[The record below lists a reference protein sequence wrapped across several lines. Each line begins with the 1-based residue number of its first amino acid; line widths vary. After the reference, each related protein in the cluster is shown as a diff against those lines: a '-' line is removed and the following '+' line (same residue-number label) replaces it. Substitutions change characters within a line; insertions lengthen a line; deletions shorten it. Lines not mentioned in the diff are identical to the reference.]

1 MSIYFNN
8 KLIKLFKKFLKKIM
22 DFGGM
27 AMSSTGGP
35 MISGQWVNQKTGEVV
50 TVRDSYM
57 DGEQMYVTLSNGK
70 QITMEDFQCYVQM
83 SEDNDKLI
91 ESIQKQ
97 QNEKKNTPKYDP
109 SLVFDGIDTTP
120 KTAPSVSPLQKQILS
135 QEATSLGITY
145 EENVTATNSADPAV
159 VKTVVD
165 KSAVETS
172 SEQEKM
178 IMKILDKSDA
188 PTIEFSVV
196 WEGCPK
202 KELSMLKEYFGVSSE
217 DIAKAII
224 KKYVT
229 MEDVKNV
236 VTGWVS
242 TEGI

>member
-1 MSIYFNN
+1 
-8 KLIKLFKKFLKKIM
+8 M

-35 MISGQWVNQKTGEVV
+35 MITGQWVNQRTGEVV

-70 QITMEDFQCYVQM
+70 QLTMEDFQCYVQLT
-83 SEDNDKLI
+83 EGNDKLI
-91 ESIQKQ
+91 ENI
-97 QNEKKNTPKYDP
+97 QNEKKDKPKYDP
-109 SLVFDGIDTTP
+109 SLVFEGIDTTP
-120 KTAPSVSPLQKQILS
+120 KAATVVSPLQKQILS
-135 QEATSLGITY
+135 QEANSLGITY
-145 EENVTATNSADPAV
+145 EENAGVPNKVADVV
-159 VKTVVD
+159 VKTVID
-165 KSAVETS
+165 KSVTDASTETS

-188 PTIEFSVV
+188 PVINFTVV

-202 KELSMLKEYFGVSSE
+202 KELSMLKEYFNVSSE

-229 MEDVKNV
+229 MDDVKNV
-236 VTGWVS
+236 VTSWVA
-242 TEGI
+242 EENI

>member
-1 MSIYFNN
+1 
-8 KLIKLFKKFLKKIM
+8 M

-35 MISGQWVNQKTGEVV
+35 MISGQWVNQRTGEVV

-57 DGEQMYVTLSNGK
+57 DGEKMYVTLSNGK

-97 QNEKKNTPKYDP
+97 QNEKKNKPKYDA

-120 KTAPSVSPLQKQILS
+120 KTTPSVSPLQKQILS
-135 QEATSLGITY
+135 QEANSLGITY
-145 EENVTATNSADPAV
+145 EENTAATNSADVVIKAV
-159 VKTVVD
+159 ID
-165 KSAVETS
+165 KSAIETS

-178 IMKILDKSDA
+178 IMKILDKSDM
-188 PTIEFSVV
+188 PTIEFSVA

-229 MEDVKNV
+229 MDDVKNV
-236 VTGWVS
+236 VTTWVS
-242 TEGI
+242 NEDI

>member
-1 MSIYFNN
+1 M
-8 KLIKLFKKFLKKIM
+8 KLFNSLKKIIGKIM

-35 MISGQWVNQKTGEVV
+35 MITGQWVNQRTGEVV

-70 QITMEDFQCYVQM
+70 QLTMEDFQCYVQLT
-83 SEDNDKLI
+83 EGNDKLI
-91 ESIQKQ
+91 ENI
-97 QNEKKNTPKYDP
+97 QNEKKDKPKYDP
-109 SLVFDGIDTTP
+109 SLVFEGIDTTP
-120 KTAPSVSPLQKQILS
+120 KAATVVSPLQKQILS
-135 QEATSLGITY
+135 QEANSLGITY
-145 EENVTATNSADPAV
+145 EENAGVPNKVADVV
-159 VKTVVD
+159 VKTVID
-165 KSAVETS
+165 KSVTDVSTETS

-188 PTIEFSVV
+188 PAINFTVV

-202 KELSMLKEYFGVSSE
+202 KELSMLKEYFNVSSE

-229 MEDVKNV
+229 MDDVKNV
-236 VTGWVS
+236 VTSWVA
-242 TEGI
+242 EENI

>member
-8 KLIKLFKKFLKKIM
+8 KLMKFFKKILKKIM

-27 AMSSTGGP
+27 TMSSTGGP
-35 MISGQWVNQKTGEVV
+35 MISGQWVNQRTGEVV

-97 QNEKKNTPKYDP
+97 QNEKKNKPKYDP

-120 KTAPSVSPLQKQILS
+120 KTTSSVSPLQKQILS
-135 QEATSLGITY
+135 QEANSLGITY
-145 EENVTATNSADPAV
+145 EENAAATNNTDTV

-165 KSAVETS
+165 KSTVETS

-188 PTIEFSVV
+188 PTIEFSVT

-202 KELSMLKEYFGVSSE
+202 KEMSMLKEYFGVSSE

-229 MEDVKNV
+229 MDDVKNV
-236 VTGWVS
+236 VTDWVS
-242 TEGI
+242 NEDI